1 MTRRLPTN
9 FAHNGARRE
18 ELLLPNRKVRT
29 APCALLLLTVLATV
43 FLSGVASAADR
54 VFELRIYT
62 ANEGK
67 LEALKARFRD
77 HTTAIFKKHHMEVIA
92 YWTPQSDDPKSKDTF
107 IYILAHPSR
116 EAATQNWKDFNAD
129 PEWVKAKGD
138 SEKDG
143 LLVKKVDSTFMD
155 ALPFSPMK

>member
-1 MTRRLPTN
+1 MKR
-9 FAHNGARRE
+9 
-18 ELLLPNRKVRT
+18 
-29 APCALLLLTVLATV
+29 LLLLGLLMTGFA
-43 FLSGVASAADR
+43 FAENR

-77 HTTAIFKKHHMEVIA
+77 HTTAIFKKHHMEVVG

-116 EAATQNWKDFNAD
+116 EAATKNWKDFGED
-129 PEWVKAKGD
+129 PEWVKVKAD
-138 SEKDG
+138 SEKNG

>member
-1 MTRRLPTN
+1 M
-9 FAHNGARRE
+9 NGR
-18 ELLLPNRKVRT
+18 
-29 APCALLLLTVLATV
+29 LLLLTFLATGL
-43 FLSGVASAADR
+43 FLTTGLVSGVASAQSR

-67 LEALKARFRD
+67 LEDLKARFRD

-92 YWTPQSDDPKSKDTF
+92 YWTPQSDDPKSKDTL

-116 EAATQNWKDFNAD
+116 DAATKNWKDFRED
-129 PEWVKAKGD
+129 PEWMKVQAD
-138 SEKDG
+138 SEKNG
-143 LLVKKVDSTFMD
+143 PLAKKVDSTFMD

>member
-1 MTRRLPTN
+1 MAYRGEPVAAGSPPASRLAEGRSGP
-9 FAHNGARRE
+9 
-18 ELLLPNRKVRT
+18 VR
-29 APCALLLLTVLATV
+29 LLLLALLATGL
-43 FLSGVASAADR
+43 LSGVASAAGR

-77 HTTAIFKKHHMEVIA
+77 HTTAIFKKHHMEVIG

-116 EAATQNWKDFNAD
+116 EAATQNWKEFGTD
-129 PEWVKAKGD
+129 PEWIKVQTE

-143 LLVKKVDSTFMD
+143 KLVKKVDSTFMD